1 MLNLVSWH
9 FLTPATLK
17 VKYLSASQGAW
28 ALVLVLKWNCWAQTA
43 ERLSVGPDF
52 WKGPTGH
59 LTPFRTLTS
68 RPPNSGGF
76 QKDTQNCCENA
87 YNNDSISNP
96 KKFCHSLP
104 WLANKTTVISQG
116 KEAPAAATR
125 ESTTQHALRPAQRL
139 HRGPVLNTSGW
150 DHHYT
155 WLLLRLRAAHP
166 TWAPLLFHPRG
177 SGLWGNGCLRIPG
190 ELGKASWVTST
201 FDTYYLVLSLN

>member
-68 RPPNSGGF
+68 RPPNSEGF

-104 WLANKTTVISQG
+104 WLANKTTVDFPRKGGTSRSNERVYNTTRSQTG
-116 KEAPAAATR
+116 PEA
-125 ESTTQHALRPAQRL
+125 AQRPSARHLWVRPPL
-139 HRGPVLNTSGW
+139 HL
-150 DHHYT
+150 
-155 WLLLRLRAAHP
+155 
-166 TWAPLLFHPRG
+166 APSQTP
-177 SGLWGNGCLRIPG
+177 GCPPN
-190 ELGKASWVTST
+190 
-201 FDTYYLVLSLN
+201 LSSSPLSS